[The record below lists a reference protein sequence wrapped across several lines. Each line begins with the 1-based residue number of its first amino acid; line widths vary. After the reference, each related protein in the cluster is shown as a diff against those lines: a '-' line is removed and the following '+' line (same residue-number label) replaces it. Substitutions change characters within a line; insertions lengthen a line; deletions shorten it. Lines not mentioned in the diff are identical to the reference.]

1 MRDGFY
7 FEEDTLEE
15 LPLDEVVEG
24 VNRGLDLMKS
34 FPVFQAVPRAEM
46 TGKVWST
53 RWCYRKKDQ
62 NK

>member
-1 MRDGFY
+1 MRDGFH

-15 LPLDEVVEG
+15 LRLDEVVEG
-24 VNRGLDLMKS
+24 VNRGLDLMNS
-34 FPVFQAVPRAEM
+34 FPVYQAVPRAEM

-53 RWCYRKKDQ
+53 RWCHRKKDQ